1 MQGDVLLNCGVWK
14 FWEGE
19 APAEPLRLGV
29 CCEVVVVIVREV
41 KKGGGSAG
49 ASPSR
54 DAGWGKIRGVLN
66 HEWTRM
72 NAGECVIDLRYV
84 DVLGGR
90 GSCRA
95 LEVGFAL

>member
-41 KKGGGSAG
+41 KKHPAAQISG
-49 ASPSR
+49 
-54 DAGWGKIRGVLN
+54 
-66 HEWTRM
+66 
-72 NAGECVIDLRYV
+72 
-84 DVLGGR
+84 
-90 GSCRA
+90 
-95 LEVGFAL
+95 